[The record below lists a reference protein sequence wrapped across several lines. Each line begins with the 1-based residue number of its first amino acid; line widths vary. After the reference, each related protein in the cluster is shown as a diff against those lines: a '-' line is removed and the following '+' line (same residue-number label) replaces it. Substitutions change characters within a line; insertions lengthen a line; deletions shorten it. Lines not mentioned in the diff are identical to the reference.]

1 MNSPATGH
9 GSKLADTTIVA
20 VVLLAVSFITGDGG
34 KFNPERQT
42 IILPFVWRDIAAVSL
57 LSAIPLAWLISE
69 FVARRIPRISCIAF
83 GLLLCGTVWLFFVRG
98 ISVDSLST
106 EIHRHAAVERPVVAL
121 TLAIGITL
129 CLRAIHRRAVLD
141 LPEFGLATWILHLL
155 LAAIGFGLIPST
167 YVNARCR
174 HDAGQVVEL
183 LKQSRIGESAHLL
196 NRILALN
203 FNYQH
208 NGEPVR
214 RIVSELKT
222 TVEHLKNRVESQLSA
237 TATVDEQIERARE
250 LAMLGQLEQASA
262 TLRATGELES
272 NPDICGLLAIIS
284 ENQNQWETALD
295 LYLNCQNLWQAMPQ
309 ETRRSEGIFTSTRG
323 IAFCCRK
330 LGKIQQAED
339 EWLKLLQLSPTAAT
353 HFLLAQFYEDIQQT
367 TKADEHATKAAEL
380 SPSRYRDKAE
390 ALVKKMRQLHFGC
403 FRLHQSPGSRNTSGR
418 IK

>member
-9 GSKLADTTIVA
+9 GSKLADATIVA

-42 IILPFVWRDIAAVSL
+42 VILPFVWRDIAAVSL

-69 FVARRIPRISCIAF
+69 LMTRRIPRISCIGF
-83 GLLLCGTVWLFFVRG
+83 GLLLCGTVWLFFIRG

-106 EIHRHAAVERPVVAL
+106 EIHRHAAVERAVVAL
-121 TLAIGITL
+121 AFAIGITL

-141 LPEFGLATWILHLL
+141 LPGFGLATWIKHLL
-155 LAAIGFGLIPST
+155 LAAIGFVLIPST
-167 YVNARCR
+167 YVSARCR
-174 HDAGQVVEL
+174 HDAGQVMEL
-183 LKQSRIGESAHLL
+183 LEQSRFGEATHLL
-196 NRILALN
+196 DRILGLN

-214 RIVSELKT
+214 RMLAELKA
-222 TVEHLKNRVESQLSA
+222 TVELLTSRVEGQLS
-237 TATVDEQIERARE
+237 TMATVDEHIERARE

-262 TLRATGELES
+262 TLRATGVSES
-272 NPDICGLLAIIS
+272 NPDVCGLLAIIS
-284 ENQNQWETALD
+284 ENQNQWDTALD

-309 ETRRSEGIFTSTRG
+309 EARRSEGIYTSTRG

-330 LGKIQQAED
+330 LGKIEQAED
-339 EWLKLLQLSPTAAT
+339 EWLKLLALSPTADT
-353 HFLLAQFYEDIQQT
+353 HFLLAQFYEDVQQT

-380 SPSRYRDKAE
+380 APSRYRDKSE

-403 FRLHQSPGSRNTSGR
+403 FRLHQSTGSRNTSGG